1 MNLFLHIEQP
11 EPAPVFATDREDSLD
26 QDPEV
31 LASR

>member
-1 MNLFLHIEQP
+1 MNLLLHIKQP
-11 EPAPVFATDREDSLD
+11 EPVPVFATDREGSLD